1 MIRQPLVVVMGNID
15 SGKTRTLDTIRR
27 TAVTAAEAGAITQMI
42 SSSSISFKTLQRVTG
57 DLLKKQ
63 NITIPG
69 LIFLDTPG
77 HAAFSNMRKRG
88 GNLADIAILVID
100 VNEGIKP
107 QTKEC
112 LNILKK
118 YKTPFI
124 ISLNKFDLVPGFQ
137 DNKEKAILQIFN
149 KQAQSVQQNFETKLY
164 EIVGELYQLGFEAE
178 RFDRVEDYTK
188 QIAMVPCSGK
198 FGQGIPELLAVLTG
212 LAQKYLEKNLEIN
225 ADAPGKGTVLEVKD
239 EKGTGV
245 ALDTIIYEG
254 KIKVNDT
261 IVVGGLHEPIVTKIR
276 GLFLPDEKNKYKA
289 VKEVVGAAGVKIVA
303 PGIKEVV
310 SGMPIYVATGN
321 EEEIKQKIME
331 EIDEVVIETENEGVV
346 VKADSLG
353 SLEAA
358 VGMLQELEIPI
369 KKGSVGNITK
379 KDLVDAESNPNEL
392 NRVIMCFNTDGKAP
406 DSIKVLK
413 SPVIYKLIEEL
424 EKFRIEKQKEIESRS
439 LKDLTKP
446 AKIKVL
452 RGCMFRQSNPCVVGV
467 EVMKGVLTPDTEL
480 IKMDGSKVG
489 HIKTVQLEKESVKQ
503 AEKDKQVA
511 ISLPGITGG
520 RQINED
526 DILIIDIKEKEF
538 KNYKR
543 LRKLLSPEQAELLR
557 EIAEIKRKENPVWG
571 V

>member
-1 MIRQPLVVVMGNID
+1 MGNID

-27 TAVTAAEAGAITQMI
+27 TAVTASEAGAITQMI
-42 SSSSISFKTLQRVTG
+42 SSSSISFKTLQKVTG
-57 DLLKKQ
+57 DLLKNQK
-63 NITIPG
+63 ITIPG

-100 VNEGIKP
+100 INEGIKP

-112 LNILKK
+112 LAILKK

-124 ISLNKFDLVPGFQ
+124 ISLNKFDLIPGYQ
-137 DNKEKAILQIFN
+137 DNNEKGILQIFA

-164 EIVGELYQLGFEAE
+164 EILGKLYELGFEAE
-178 RFDRVEDYTK
+178 RFDRIEDYTK

-225 ADAPGKGTVLEVKD
+225 PDTPGKGTVLEVKD

-254 KIKVNDT
+254 KIKVNDI

-289 VKEVVGAAGVKIVA
+289 VKEVIGAAGVKIVA

-331 EIDEVVIETENEGVV
+331 EIEEVVIETEDEGIV

-358 VGMLQELEIPI
+358 VGLLQELEIPI

-392 NRVIMCFNTDGKAP
+392 NRVIMCFNTEGEAP
-406 DSIKVLK
+406 KTIKVLK

-424 EKFRIEKQKEIESRS
+424 EKFRREKQKEIESRA

-467 EVMKGVLTPDTEL
+467 EIMKGVLTPDTEL
-480 IKMDGSKVG
+480 IQMDGSKVG
-489 HIKTVQLEKESVKQ
+489 HIKTVELEKESVKE

-511 ISLPGITGG
+511 ISLPGVTGG

-526 DILIIDIKEKEF
+526 DILIVDIKEKDF
-538 KNYKR
+538 KTYKR
-543 LRKLLSPEQAELLR
+543 LRKLLTPEQAELLR
-557 EIAEIKRKENPVWG
+557 EIAEIKRRENHVWG

>member
-1 MIRQPLVVVMGNID
+1 
-15 SGKTRTLDTIRR
+15 
-27 TAVTAAEAGAITQMI
+27 
-42 SSSSISFKTLQRVTG
+42 
-57 DLLKKQ
+57 
-63 NITIPG
+63 
-69 LIFLDTPG
+69 
-77 HAAFSNMRKRG
+77 
-88 GNLADIAILVID
+88 
-100 VNEGIKP
+100 
-107 QTKEC
+107 
-112 LNILKK
+112 
-118 YKTPFI
+118 
-124 ISLNKFDLVPGFQ
+124 
-137 DNKEKAILQIFN
+137 
-149 KQAQSVQQNFETKLY
+149 
-164 EIVGELYQLGFEAE
+164 
-178 RFDRVEDYTK
+178 
-188 QIAMVPCSGK
+188 
-198 FGQGIPELLAVLTG
+198 
-212 LAQKYLEKNLEIN
+212 
-225 ADAPGKGTVLEVKD
+225 
-239 EKGTGV
+239 
-245 ALDTIIYEG
+245 
-254 KIKVNDT
+254 
-261 IVVGGLHEPIVTKIR
+261 
-276 GLFLPDEKNKYKA
+276 
-289 VKEVVGAAGVKIVA
+289 
-303 PGIKEVV
+303 
-310 SGMPIYVATGN
+310 
-321 EEEIKQKIME
+321 
-331 EIDEVVIETENEGVV
+331 
-346 VKADSLG
+346 
-353 SLEAA
+353 
-358 VGMLQELEIPI
+358 
-369 KKGSVGNITK
+369 
-379 KDLVDAESNPNEL
+379 
-392 NRVIMCFNTDGKAP
+392 MCFNTDGKAP

>member
-1 MIRQPLVVVMGNID
+1 MGNID